1 MSAIVHS
8 IKVQVNVVTTIFKQ
22 GEGTVTFNEVLM
34 ALLIAGV
41 SSSPCCRTAE
51 CLKRWCS
58 A

>member
-34 ALLIAGV
+34 ALLIAGA

-51 CLKRWCS
+51 HLKR
-58 A
+58 

>member
-8 IKVQVNVVTTIFKQ
+8 SNNVNLHFNTIFKQ

-34 ALLIAGV
+34 ALLIAGA

-51 CLKRWCS
+51 HLKR
-58 A
+58 